1 MSCLNTTDMSCIDV
15 KNMVVSCKTYKKL
28 ANYLIN
34 EGFSKSCVVS
44 GGGDPLISEQNE
56 VNTCVGL

>member
-1 MSCLNTTDMSCIDV
+1 MSCIDV

-44 GGGDPLISEQNE
+44 GGGDPLISEQNV